1 MDLSIMSD
9 LFTQLR
15 QAHRICASAY
25 RRILPST
32 KVIPDLLDVE
42 FNGWFPHSYDEAKKK
57 KPVCHACGEAF
68 LPLYDSIHIYVR
80 NPHKITVTPTSAS
93 VVAVRFVMDTAGA
106 CDIDDRVDEFNERAG
121 EDILSDPLESK
132 SLVIFYIYRPAKRI
146 RVNDLLTDL
155 FYSDDD
161 YPYPG
166 EDSYFDE
173 TGRIQVANLVYDMNE
188 WVADPQRILNEVRV
202 FIDSDVTE

>member
-1 MDLSIMSD
+1 MSD

-15 QAHRICASAY
+15 QAHRICSSAY
-25 RRILPST
+25 RRILPLMAE
-32 KVIPDLLDVE
+32 IPDVLDVE
-42 FNGWFPHSYDEAKKK
+42 FKEWLPYSYEGAKKK
-57 KPVCHACGEAF
+57 NKPVCNEYGEAF
-68 LPLYDSIHIYVR
+68 LPLYDSIHVYVR
-80 NPHKITVTPTSAS
+80 HPQTSLATPTSAS

-155 FYSDDD
+155 FYTDDD

-166 EDSYFDE
+166 EHTRFDE
-173 TGRIQVANLVYDMNE
+173 TGRIQIANFVYDMSE
-188 WVADPQRILNEVRV
+188 WVNDSQRILNEVRA
-202 FIDSDVTE
+202 FIDSEVTE